1 VHRHWDTADSPRRCL
16 ATSRLRRK
24 VSCLGG
30 SGSPTF
36 RAPRVPTCVAR
47 LLATASIL
55 AALLAGTP
63 AAEAAGTASPGFAV
77 SDFATGFPTGSRFGP
92 LGVAFDIH
100 GTLFAIDNTDSN
112 LYRFSSAGSVGAGPS
127 LISATPIPG
136 YLVGLTFDKA
146 GNLFVARQQVE
157 GGGDVAQL
165 DTATGAVIRTVAS
178 GFLPLGIA
186 TDPVSGDLFVT
197 RSGGPLIRIANPTA
211 PAPTVSDYGENLSS
225 PDGIDFGPDGTL
237 YLEDEG
243 NIISVTGTAAPV
255 SGVNATL
262 AYVSQAD
269 GIAVAE
275 TTNPTERPFLAVNS
289 NDGTITKV
297 DLATTPVTYTPMVT
311 GGSRGDLVAVGPDRC
326 LYATQ
331 FDSIEK
337 VTASDGTCPFYPSSP
352 FHCSTRIGAV
362 SPAAGHVPIGTE
374 PGTTVTITGKSFCP
388 GTKVQFGSIQGS
400 GGVVEAQVQ
409 STGQMTATVPR
420 DAASGPV
427 SLISPEGPHGPAVQF
442 PVNSYRNTDAFSFAN
457 FGSNKDV
464 SWQDVADA
472 FGANA
477 YQTWSLCNGCAPV
490 QTPFPTSGALAVYKE
505 INNEL
510 KGGLCFGFS
519 LGSLRFMDGLDPLVP
534 MPGTPRTEPQ
544 WRAGSVYGL
553 PTYLNDG
560 AFGDQLRHYLY
571 QKAMSQF
578 SVEHYDAV
586 SSYLEGLR
594 HLPLGVG
601 AAQYLYK
608 QIANSFTRGFG
619 IVEFFTKKGGHAL
632 VPYALEPRADGSFDI
647 DVYDSNQPFL
657 SAEVTDGVLH
667 DTKLSTSQIH
677 IDSQGNW
684 SFLMGGLPQNVWTGP
699 PAQIHFTPMST
710 LSGSLTPNGAP
721 NPYFS
726 RVTSGASVTQ
736 VTDAHGRS
744 LFDAHGE
751 LVPEQLQPEVAAMT
765 PLDSVTAG
773 GPGTW
778 TAAGTVLVLGSSGP
792 YTETVAPGQLHI
804 LGAGVDG
811 QISTTRGAHLRLGS
825 SSGELQLSPVAP
837 GAGSLELTRHDS
849 GGETTIS
856 ASGKLTGQLTLNA
869 GRAITVSAR
878 AKITLTLTIRRVG
891 PGRPPQTFAGSVRLG
906 AGQKLELG
914 SLRGLDPGRNRLHAT
929 VSGHGRHRV
938 TLTNRA
944 LRPVE
949 RIIAVAAKRV
959 RGGTRVTVRLVT
971 GGARGGQ
978 LVVTVRGAGHTAT
991 TVQIAARSRVTVSL
1005 MLSAQR
1011 RGQRLRVWAVAL
1023 TRGGQA
1029 GRTITGA
1036 VRLR

>member
-1 VHRHWDTADSPRRCL
+1 MPRH
-16 ATSRLRRK
+16 
-24 VSCLGG
+24 
-30 SGSPTF
+30 
-36 RAPRVPTCVAR
+36 VAG
-47 LLATASIL
+47 LVATALML
-55 AALLAGTP
+55 AALMAATP
-63 AAEAAGTASPGFAV
+63 TARAAGVASPGFAV
-77 SDFATGFPTGSRFGP
+77 SDFATGFPTGARFGP
-92 LGVAFDIH
+92 LGLAFDKR
-100 GTLFAIDNTDSN
+100 GKLLAIDNTDSN
-112 LYRFSSAGSVGAGPS
+112 LYVFPHSGGSASSSTRVGNG
-127 LISATPIPG
+127 PIPG
-136 YLVGLTFDKA
+136 YLVGLAFDKA
-146 GNLFVARQQVE
+146 EELFVTRQE
-157 GGGDVAQL
+157 IDGEGDVAQISPT
-165 DTATGAVIRTVAS
+165 DGSVIRTVAT
-178 GFLPLGIA
+178 GIKPLGIG
-186 TDPVSGDLFVT
+186 TDPISGDLFVA
-197 RSGGPLIRIANPTA
+197 RLNGPLLRVSNPSSA
-211 PAPTVSDYGENLSS
+211 SPSISEYGPPLTE
-225 PDGIDFGPDGTL
+225 PDGIAFAPDGTIFV
-237 YLEDEG
+237 EDRGE
-243 NIISVTGTAAPV
+243 IDEIAGTAAASPGTSTTV
-255 SGVNATL
+255 
-262 AYVSQAD
+262 AYVASAD

-275 TTNPTERPFLAVNS
+275 TKNPSERPFLAVSS
-289 NDGTITKV
+289 NDGSITKV
-297 DLATTPVTYTPMVT
+297 DLSTTPVTYSTMVN
-311 GGSRGDLVAVGPDRC
+311 GGTRGDLVAVGPDRC
-326 LYATQ
+326 LYVSQ
-331 FDSIEK
+331 YESIAR

-352 FHCSTRIGAV
+352 FHCSNSIASY
-362 SPAAGHVPIGTE
+362 SPTSGQVPIGTS
-374 PGTTVTITGKSFCP
+374 PGTTVTITGKGFCP
-388 GTKVQFGSIQGS
+388 GTEVHFGSSQSTS
-400 GGVVEAQVQ
+400 GTVEAQLQ
-409 STGQMTATVPR
+409 SSEHITATVPR
-420 DAASGPV
+420 DAASGPL
-427 SLISPEGPHGPAVQF
+427 SLIAPEGQSGASVSF

-457 FGSNKDV
+457 FGSNNDV

-534 MPGTPRTEPQ
+534 TPGTPRTEPQ
-544 WRAGSVYGL
+544 WLAGSVYGL

-586 SSYLEGLR
+586 GSYLGGLR
-594 HLPLGVG
+594 HLPPGVG

-632 VPYALEPRADGSFDI
+632 VPYALEPHADGSFDI

-657 SAEVTDGVLH
+657 SAEVTDATLH
-667 DTKLSTSQIH
+667 DTKLSTGQIH

-710 LSGSLTPNGAP
+710 LSGSLTPNGTP

-773 GPGTW
+773 GSGTW

-825 SSGELQLSPVAP
+825 SSGELQLSPAAP
-837 GAGSLELTRHDS
+837 GPGSLELTRHDS

-856 ASGKLTGQLTLNA
+856 VSGKLTGPLTLNA

-878 AKITLTLTIRRVG
+878 AKIALTLTIRRVG

-959 RGGTRVTVRLVT
+959 RGGTKVTVRLVT

-991 TVQIAARSRVTVSL
+991 TVQIAARSRLTVSL
-1005 MLSAQR
+1005 LLPAQR
-1011 RGQRLRVWAVAL
+1011 RNQRLRVWGVVL

-1029 GRTITGA
+1029 GRIATSIVHA
-1036 VRLR
+1036 R